1 MRYLKLF
8 ESFNRSQMFSS
19 GYEQMTNEDYEKWR
33 SDWIKTMSYLEFGDR
48 SELGSFTSQVKEI
61 LNEFIP
67 NNINLEVVQSPDTGN
82 PILKVIIVSVLK
94 TGQVILMRPYKKES
108 DIGFV
113 LSIFGPTAVTTRF
126 KEADGHFVCEGE
138 EGDPFFGLHSLLEE
152 KSLEGYFSK
161 KPKDKKVPVPYKS
174 APVLSDSDFSE
185 RGLSGVDRAE
195 FYKVYGKQVRD
206 LGREEALSILGS
218 WIESR

>member
-1 MRYLKLF
+1 MKYLKLF
-8 ESFNRSQMFSS
+8 ESFMFSS
-19 GYEQMTNEDYEKWR
+19 GYEQITNEDFEKWN
-33 SDWIKTMSYLEFGDR
+33 SDWIKTMSYLEFDDR
-48 SELGSFTSQVKEI
+48 SELGSFTGQVKEI
-61 LNEFIP
+61 LNKFIP

-94 TGQVILMRPYKKES
+94 TGQIILMRPYKKES

-138 EGDPFFGLHSLLEE
+138 GGDPFFGLHSLLEE
-152 KSLEGYFSK
+152 KYLEGYFLK
-161 KPKDKKVPVPYKS
+161 KPKNKKVPVPYKS
-174 APVLSDSDFSE
+174 LPVLSDLDFSE
-185 RGLSGVDRAE
+185 RGLSGIDRAE

-206 LGREEALSILGS
+206 SGREEALSLLDK